1 MSTIGTTY
9 LQSAIKRLLYYKDLA
24 EKTFAQ
30 LSEEALFYTPHAAS
44 NSIAI
49 VVQHLA
55 GNMLSRFTHFLTE
68 DGEKPWRHRDAEFE
82 PTIKDA
88 AALLAYWQKG
98 WDCCITALQALQED
112 DLQKTIYIRTEPL
125 LVIDA
130 INRQLAHYPY
140 HVGQIVFLGKLLK
153 GAEWQTLSIAKGQSA
168 QFNSHMQEQSSKK

>member
-1 MSTIGTTY
+1 MSTLGNNY
-9 LQSAIKRLLYYKDLA
+9 LQSAVKRLLYYKELA

-30 LSEEALFYTPHAAS
+30 LSDEQLFYTPDAS
-44 NSIAI
+44 CNSIAI
-49 VVQHLA
+49 IVQHLA
-55 GNMLSRFTHFLTE
+55 GNMLSRFTGFLTE

-88 AALLAYWQKG
+88 AALLVYWQKG
-98 WDCCITALQALQED
+98 WGCCITALQALEED
-112 DLQKTIYIRTEPL
+112 DLLKTIYIRTEPL

-168 QFNSHMQEQSSKK
+168 QFNNQMQQQGGHK